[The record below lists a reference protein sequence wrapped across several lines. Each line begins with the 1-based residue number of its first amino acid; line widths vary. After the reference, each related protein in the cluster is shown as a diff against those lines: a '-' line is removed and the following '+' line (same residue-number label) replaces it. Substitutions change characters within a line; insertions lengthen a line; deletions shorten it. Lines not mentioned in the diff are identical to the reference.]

1 MKRYL
6 VIALAAASVGFIAV
20 GTASAVD
27 TYNANDP
34 ASGIGASRH
43 NLGSMGVH
51 VVTNSTSEICV
62 FCHTPHHTNTTKAPI
77 WNRGGDTASY
87 VAYGSTLGGTPI
99 ANGDIGPTTLA
110 CLSCHDGVTTLDN
123 LANAPGKGGVTAGGS
138 AQGWDFYEDAE
149 DPMGTSP
156 AIAMPGDRLVIGT
169 NLSNDHPISV
179 AYNGI
184 DSATPKAGLRASTTT
199 IAGIDLTGDL
209 SASAGTYDG
218 GNLTKNLWAVK
229 GYILANATIGDLLRD
244 GKVECSSCHDPH
256 FSNKSFN
263 EIDMTYGMMGEM
275 MSDGMFLRRVGGNTG
290 SGVCRTCHAK

>member
-110 CLSCHDGVTTLDN
+110 CLSCHDGVTALDN
-123 LANAPGKGGVTAGGS
+123 LVNGPGNYA
-138 AQGWDFYEDAE
+138 
-149 DPMGTSP
+149 
-156 AIAMPGDRLVIGT
+156 
-169 NLSNDHPISV
+169 
-179 AYNGI
+179 
-184 DSATPKAGLRASTTT
+184 LRAGY
-199 IAGIDLTGDL
+199 A
-209 SASAGTYDG
+209 ASAGCGTY
-218 GNLTKNLWAVK
+218 
-229 GYILANATIGDLLRD
+229 
-244 GKVECSSCHDPH
+244 
-256 FSNKSFN
+256 
-263 EIDMTYGMMGEM
+263 
-275 MSDGMFLRRVGGNTG
+275 LRRLGC
-290 SGVCRTCHAK
+290 SLSRRSRPAAARRAR